1 MVNGH
6 KRVRGEQEMQDISKY
21 MKEHLEVYAL
31 LNAWITRMKTL
42 LKWSISNKCRGEVQR
57 EHMPN

>member
-1 MVNGH
+1 MVKGH

-31 LNAWITRMKTL
+31 LNA
-42 LKWSISNKCRGEVQR
+42 
-57 EHMPN
+57 